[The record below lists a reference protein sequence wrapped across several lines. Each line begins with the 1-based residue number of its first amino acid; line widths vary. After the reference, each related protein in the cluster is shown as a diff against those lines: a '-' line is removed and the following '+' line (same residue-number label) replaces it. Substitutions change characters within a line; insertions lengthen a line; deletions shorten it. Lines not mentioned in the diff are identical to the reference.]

1 MSTQSTGYG
10 SSGVSGAPAWAH
22 ATKQAGA
29 EDEPALLLLSMAS
42 PAKERTWRLSS
53 VT

>member
-10 SSGVSGAPAWAH
+10 WSGVSGALAWAD

-29 EDEPALLLLSMAS
+29 EDEPALHLLSMAG
-42 PAKERTWRLSS
+42 PAEERTWRLSS